1 MMCPTTTTT
10 TNHLERAVP
19 KLHTLSSN
27 YHLLIVFTLLYSVM
41 AQTRQKNK
49 SSKKKNVPPDGTKQH
64 KRGGGTSSQAAATST
79 AFPPNLLLQYNQK
92 RPHLVLSALV
102 PSAVFVARNFMDPK
116 ECQAWI
122 QFAEDR
128 LGFEP
133 MCNPE
138 TREYA
143 HRECGRISHTDWDMS
158 DKLYQRMKPIVEE
171 MVQQQQV
178 NITHKDATYAP
189 RTCNGKLRLY
199 RYNKHMSFG
208 KHFDGSEKIP
218 RYQGGKTE
226 ITVLVYLSS
235 CQGGATRFY
244 LPSDNNGSN
253 TKKKKKNSN
262 NDDGISFVPEAG
274 TVLLHIH
281 GDRCLEHEADPVL
294 DGVKYVLRTDIVFAP
309 AQLETLVSY

>member
-1 MMCPTTTTT
+1 
-10 TNHLERAVP
+10 
-19 KLHTLSSN
+19 
-27 YHLLIVFTLLYSVM
+27 M

-64 KRGGGTSSQAAATST
+64 KRGGGTSSQAAATSA

-92 RPHLVLSALV
+92 RPRLVLSALV
-102 PSAVFVARNFMDPK
+102 PSAVFVARNFLDPK

-122 QFAEDR
+122 QYAEDR

-133 MCNPE
+133 LRNPQ
-138 TREYA
+138 TSEYA
-143 HRECGRISHTDWDMS
+143 HRECGRISQTDWDMS

-178 NITHKDATYAP
+178 TITHKDTTYAP
-189 RTCNGKLRLY
+189 RTCNGNLRLY

-244 LPSDNNGSN
+244 LPSNNSNNN
-253 TKKKKKNSN
+253 TKRKKKNSN

-274 TVLLHIH
+274 AVLLHIH

-309 AQLETLVSY
+309 AQP